1 MTNFGTLCHLP
12 MRLLLHL
19 LYPGVRVVNFCN
31 AICPITMHALQQS
44 DLKQS
49 EMVTDVAQLTELKTV
64 DRLLNIVIRNSLK
77 FNRTT
82 TMSNDSKIEGRSM
95 FLKYTLFYMCFT
107 NFGVHHFIARNIRI
121 TTSRQTWKT
130 LAYSVT
136 MYNFR

>member
-1 MTNFGTLCHLP
+1 MSDLTMTNFGTLCHLP

-19 LYPGVRVVNFCN
+19 LYPGVTVVNFCN
-31 AICPITMHALQQS
+31 ANCPITMHALQQS

-64 DRLLNIVIRNSLK
+64 DRLLNTVIRNSLK

-95 FLKYTLFYMCFT
+95 FLKYTLFLYVFYEFRCASF
-107 NFGVHHFIARNIRI
+107 
-121 TTSRQTWKT
+121 
-130 LAYSVT
+130 YSA
-136 MYNFR
+136 